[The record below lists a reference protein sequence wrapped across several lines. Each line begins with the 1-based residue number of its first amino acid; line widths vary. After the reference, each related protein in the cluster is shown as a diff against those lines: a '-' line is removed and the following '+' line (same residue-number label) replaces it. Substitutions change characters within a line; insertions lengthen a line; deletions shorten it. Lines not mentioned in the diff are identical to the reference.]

1 MIKKTLK
8 KIIPNKILQIRKDF
22 LKRRE
27 NKRFASMQIN
37 EIFEEIY
44 RKKLWTP
51 ENEKKKDNFYSGIGS
66 HYDEFTTI
74 YIDKIKEFLL
84 SFSQKPSVVDLGC
97 GDFFIGSKLRKFCN
111 QYIAVDIFEELIET
125 NKRNFSATNVDFR
138 TLDITKD
145 QLPSG
150 DVCFMRQVL
159 QHLSNFHIQRFLKLM
174 SGKYKYLVVTEHLPD
189 KVGNF
194 FPNIDKVTGPD
205 IRIDNNSGVIL
216 TEPPF
221 NLKVFD
227 IKNVCNIYP
236 KKIAGFEGFLNTT
249 ILQLLK

>member
-97 GDFFIGSKLRKFCN
+97 GDFFIGSKL
-111 QYIAVDIFEELIET
+111 
-125 NKRNFSATNVDFR
+125 
-138 TLDITKD
+138 
-145 QLPSG
+145 
-150 DVCFMRQVL
+150 
-159 QHLSNFHIQRFLKLM
+159 
-174 SGKYKYLVVTEHLPD
+174 
-189 KVGNF
+189 
-194 FPNIDKVTGPD
+194 
-205 IRIDNNSGVIL
+205 
-216 TEPPF
+216 
-221 NLKVFD
+221 
-227 IKNVCNIYP
+227 
-236 KKIAGFEGFLNTT
+236 
-249 ILQLLK
+249 